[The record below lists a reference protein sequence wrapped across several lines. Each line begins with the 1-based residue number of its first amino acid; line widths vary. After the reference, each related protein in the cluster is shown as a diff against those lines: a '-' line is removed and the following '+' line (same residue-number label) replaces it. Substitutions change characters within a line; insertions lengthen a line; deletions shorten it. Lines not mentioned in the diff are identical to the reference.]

1 MRMMMTGGNFKEVIL
16 STINPK
22 RGKIWIVNL
31 EPTKGAEI
39 QKTRPVV
46 VVGSDGLGK
55 LPLRLIAP
63 ITGWK
68 SEFESNIWH
77 IKIEPNSMNHL
88 NKISAVD
95 VLQLRGIDI
104 QRFVSRMG
112 ITSAQKM
119 EEIATAISA
128 VVEYV

>member
-1 MRMMMTGGNFKEVIL
+1 M